1 MKRFTGHG
9 EPWGEFV
16 DVKINAPQ
24 VLARQIKRPKE
35 GSVLIGTVTDPYQP
49 LEKKYRI
56 TRGCLEVLLES
67 RLSLNIL
74 TRSPLAV
81 RDIDLFKK
89 LLEAG
94 SHRLTTAALKNA
106 PISRDIQRLLP
117 REEEART
124 ALPGEGATPVER
136 GQARAPLID
145 IGFSITT
152 DSEETKKLFEP
163 DSPSILSRVEALKK
177 IHDAGIS
184 TYVFIGPMLPLNPGR
199 IVDMVAGAADSV
211 LIDRLN
217 YSNKVLSIYR
227 RHDLE
232 GFLQHDYF
240 SSIGLE
246 LKEKFERRG
255 IPVSLLFAE

>member
-1 MKRFTGHG
+1 MRVTEVLSKTVLARTGIEGYDYCINPYVGCQHGCRYCYASFMKRFTGHS

-56 TRGCLEVLLES
+56 TQGCLEVLLES

-89 LLEAG
+89 L
-94 SHRLTTAALKNA
+94 H
-106 PISRDIQRLLP
+106 DI
-117 REEEART
+117 E
-124 ALPGEGATPVER
+124 
-136 GQARAPLID
+136 

-152 DSEETKKLFEP
+152 DSEDMKKLFESN
-163 DSPSILSRVEALKK
+163 SPSILSRVEALRQ

-184 TYVFIGPMLPLNPGR
+184 TYVFIGPMLPLNPKK
-199 IVDMVAGAADSV
+199 IVDMITGTADSV

-227 RHDLE
+227 RQGLE
-232 GFLQHDYF
+232 DFLQHDYF
-240 SSIGLE
+240 SSIALE
-246 LKEKFERRG
+246 LKEKFEKRG
-255 IPVSLLFAE
+255 VPVSLLFAE